1 MQKRPYKDIEDRFE
15 LAITESGEYNIYV
28 ISDTSDYLALKHGL
42 IEVSK
47 WEQDL
52 ITIFNSFDEDMLIQM
67 VESVKEKQWTKQLD
81 KSS

>member
-28 ISDTSDYLALKHGL
+28 ISATSDYLALKHGL

-52 ITIFNSFDEDMLIQM
+52 ITIFNSFDEDMLIQL